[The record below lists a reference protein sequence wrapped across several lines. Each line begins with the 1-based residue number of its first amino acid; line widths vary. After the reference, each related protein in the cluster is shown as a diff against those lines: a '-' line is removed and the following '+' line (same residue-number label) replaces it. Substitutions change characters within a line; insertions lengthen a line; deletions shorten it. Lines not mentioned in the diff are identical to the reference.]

1 MTTPTHGTTAPTS
14 TTATNSTTAPTNA
27 VAVDEPP
34 ARFLDLVAAEWIKV
48 RSLRSTPWVIVL
60 VALVVTG
67 MAAARALADYNNFPS
82 YDALTQREHPF
93 SLSDSF
99 PAEGYLTLML
109 AAVAV
114 GSIAAVS
121 EYGSGLIRTT
131 TVAVPARGAVVLAK
145 AVVQVVLWAMVGL
158 LAALCS
164 FFTAQAI
171 LSGRDAAIPL
181 GDADSLRALVASAL
195 LAPVC
200 ALVGLGLGVLIRHS
214 ATTVVAG
221 SFVLLLLPVFFSSR
235 KPLSATFANA
245 MVRNA
250 WQRLATI
257 YGAPAEASAYNG
269 ATVGGSWTV
278 YVLWP
283 LAALA
288 LALVVVRRRDV

>member
-1 MTTPTHGTTAPTS
+1 MTS
-14 TTATNSTTAPTNA
+14 TTTTTIAGT
-27 VAVDEPP
+27 VDEPA

-60 VALVVTG
+60 VTLVVTG
-67 MAAARALADYNNFPS
+67 VAAARALADYNNFPS
-82 YDALTQREHPF
+82 YNALTQREHPF
-93 SLSDSF
+93 SLGDSF

-109 AAVAV
+109 AAVSV
-114 GSIAAVS
+114 GAIATVS

-145 AVVQVVLWAMVGL
+145 AVVQAVLWTVLGSVVG
-158 LAALCS
+158 LCS
-164 FFTAQAI
+164 FSVVQAI
-171 LSGRDAAIPL
+171 LSGRDAAISL
-181 GDADSLRALVASAL
+181 GDPNALRALAASAL

-235 KPLSATFANA
+235 KPLSVTFANA

-250 WQRLATI
+250 WQRLAQI
-257 YGAPAEASAYNG
+257 YGTPPEAYNG
-269 ATVGGSWTV
+269 ATVAGSWTV

-283 LAALA
+283 LVALA
-288 LALVVVRRRDV
+288 LALLVVRRRDV

>member
-1 MTTPTHGTTAPTS
+1 MTS
-14 TTATNSTTAPTNA
+14 TTTTTIAG
-27 VAVDEPP
+27 AVDEPA

-60 VALVVTG
+60 VTLVVTG
-67 MAAARALADYNNFPS
+67 VAAARALADYNNFPS
-82 YDALTQREHPF
+82 YNALTQREHPF
-93 SLSDSF
+93 SLGDSF

-114 GSIAAVS
+114 GAIAAVS

-145 AVVQVVLWAMVGL
+145 AVVQVVMWTVVGSL
-158 LAALCS
+158 VALCS
-164 FFTAQAI
+164 FFAAQAI
-171 LSGRDAAIPL
+171 LSGRDAAISL
-181 GDADSLRALVASAL
+181 GDPNALRALAASAL

-200 ALVGLGLGVLIRHS
+200 ALVGLGLGVLVRHS

-235 KPLSATFANA
+235 KPLSVTFANA

-250 WQRLATI
+250 WQRLAQI
-257 YGAPAEASAYNG
+257 YGTPPEAYNG
-269 ATVGGSWTV
+269 ATVAGSWTV

-283 LAALA
+283 LVALA
-288 LALVVVRRRDV
+288 LALLVVRRRDV

>member
-1 MTTPTHGTTAPTS
+1 MTSPTPRTTASLTPRPT
-14 TTATNSTTAPTNA
+14 TTAIAA
-27 VAVDEPP
+27 AVDEPP

-48 RSLRSTPWVIVL
+48 RSLRSTPWVVVL
-60 VALVVTG
+60 VVLVVTVV
-67 MAAARALADYNNFPS
+67 AAGRALADYNNFPS
-82 YDALTQREHPF
+82 YSALAQREHSF
-93 SLSDSF
+93 SLGDSF

-114 GSIAAVS
+114 GAIATVS

-145 AVVQVVLWAMVGL
+145 AVVQVVMWTVVGSVV
-158 LAALCS
+158 ALCS
-164 FFTAQAI
+164 FFAAQAV
-171 LSGRDAAIPL
+171 LSGRDAAIPI
-181 GDADSLRALVASAL
+181 GDPDALRAIAASAL

-235 KPLSATFANA
+235 KPLSAAFANG

-257 YGAPAEASAYNG
+257 YGAPAEAYNG
-269 ATVGGSWTV
+269 ATVSGSWTV

-283 LAALA
+283 LVALV